1 MDNKENNPNSQPPYS
16 NNDDNSVVFIPLED
30 IRVIE
35 NVLNS
40 WEALVQLKVES

>member
-1 MDNKENNPNSQPPYS
+1 MDNKENNPNSQPTYS

-40 WEALVQLKVES
+40 WETLKHIQLGN